1 MFSSNSITIKLD
13 FITSVLGESSLFPF
27 IRRNN
32 FLVRM
37 FDMGMH
43 CLGRDETLE
52 WSPERLQG

>member
-13 FITSVLGESSLFPF
+13 FITSVLGESSLFLF

-43 CLGRDETLE
+43 CLGRDGTLE
-52 WSPERLQG
+52 GSPEQL